1 MQARQHHGEPVAVV
15 MAAVFAVFAPRAL
28 EYAVAFQVARVVGIA
43 HASGVFIA
51 AFGEF
56 VGIDKGIVAGIVGRV
71 NVNHLHA
78 AGVGFLQDFQCF
90 EVFGFDKHVLRAVE
104 ICGFFFAGSEGAG
117 SGTLEIEIGGG
128 FACPI
133 ELITFARAG
142 KVFCAED
149 EFELFKVDLLFAKDF
164 RKDLFE
170 F

>member
-1 MQARQHHGEPVAVV
+1 MV

-28 EYAVAFQVARVVGIA
+28 EYAVALQVACVVGIA
-43 HASGVFIA
+43 HAAGVFFA

-56 VGIDKGIVAGIVGRV
+56 VGINKGIAAGVVGRV
-71 NVNHLHA
+71 DVNHLHA
-78 AGVGFLQDFQCF
+78 AGVGFLQDFQGF

-104 ICGFFFAGSEGAG
+104 ICRFFFTGNERAG
-117 SGTLEIEIGGG
+117 SGALQVEIGGG

-133 ELITFARAG
+133 ELITFARVG

-149 EFELFKVDLLFAKDF
+149 EFELFKIDLVFAKDF
-164 RKDLFE
+164 GKDLFE